1 MERETYVDKLR
12 AQLNEWEA
20 EIAKLEAKA
29 RQVSADAKLE
39 MTKQIGALRSRR
51 DALRGQIAQ
60 AQDASADA
68 WGELRKGLERAGAEL
83 KAALDNARAKFR

>member
-1 MERETYVDKLR
+1 MERKAYVEKLR
-12 AQLNEWEA
+12 AQLEEWEA
-20 EIAKLEAKA
+20 EIARLEA
-29 RQVSADAKLE
+29 RSRRVSADARQEL
-39 MTKQIGALRSRR
+39 TKQVDTLRARR

-60 AQDASADA
+60 AQRAGADA